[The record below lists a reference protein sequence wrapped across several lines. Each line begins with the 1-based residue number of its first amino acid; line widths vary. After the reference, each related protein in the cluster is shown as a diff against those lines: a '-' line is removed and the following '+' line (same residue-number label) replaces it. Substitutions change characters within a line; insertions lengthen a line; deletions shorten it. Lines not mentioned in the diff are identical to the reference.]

1 MEYSTNSILS
11 LISHLHTVSA
21 DFTNRRLAD
30 TAGLVS
36 SHGYILYLL
45 SQHQKL
51 SMKELADGINR
62 DKSTTTVLIRKLRES
77 GLVRE
82 EAAEDG
88 AGACLHGA
96 HVRHIAGAAHRM
108 LPRLFGG
115 RQTDPAGA
123 AAAYEPEYRKRSVG
137 IALLPF
143 FPGELL
149 VLTVLMHERFLR
161 LAPQ

>member
-82 EAAEDG
+82 EAAEDD
-88 AGACLHGA
+88 
-96 HVRHIAGAAHRM
+96 
-108 LPRLFGG
+108 G
-115 RQTDPAGA
+115 R
-123 AAAYEPEYRKRSVG
+123 RKY
-137 IALLPF
+137 IALTEQGLAYTERTSAISR
-143 FPGELL
+143 ELL
-149 VLTVLMHERFLR
+149 TECYRGFSEADKQTLLELLQRMNRNIETAL
-161 LAPQ
+161 

>member
-62 DKSTTTVLIRKLRES
+62 DKSTTTVLIRKLRE
-77 GLVRE
+77 VMMK
-82 EAAEDG
+82 
-88 AGACLHGA
+88 LH
-96 HVRHIAGAAHRM
+96 
-108 LPRLFGG
+108 
-115 RQTDPAGA
+115 
-123 AAAYEPEYRKRSVG
+123 
-137 IALLPF
+137 
-143 FPGELL
+143 
-149 VLTVLMHERFLR
+149 RFLQ
-161 LAPQ
+161 LSVILIWLSLVEVPV